1 MTSFRIKTSKLNT
14 SNLKD
19 VNATLNTSPV
29 FNNINNTMSILLTP
43 QMIKNSL
50 TTPLLVIPS
59 PGTGSYITIKS
70 STLFLN
76 FNTITYSFPIHL
88 SPSMNLLYSNGQD
101 TQSNINGI
109 IEVIFN
115 NTNNFGFTLA
125 GSNILNISDVLNSG
139 IYLSTSE
146 ILMNQ
151 SNSNITLIINY
162 NVYTL

>member
-29 FNNINNTMSILLTP
+29 LSNINNTVSILLTP

-70 STLFLN
+70 ITLFLN
-76 FNTITYSFPIHL
+76 FNTITYSFPNRV
-88 SPSMNLLYSNGQD
+88 SSSMNLLYSSGQD
-101 TQSNINGI
+101 TGSDINSI
-109 IEVIFN
+109 VEVIFN
-115 NTNNFGFTLA
+115 KISNFGFTLSDI
-125 GSNILNISDVLNSG
+125 GIINISDSLNSG

-146 ILMNQ
+146 ILTNQ
-151 SNSNITLIINY
+151 SDS
-162 NVYTL
+162 